1 MGAAQKSET
10 QIEAKVRTSAAR
22 ERFGAFADDILL
34 TEVETA
40 QIVGFSANTLKFW
53 RLNGSTKGPAGN
65 ESLWSRPLSRR
76 RSAEMALSLHRQCW
90 RRRVRFRPSG
100 SAMFW
105 RTRPT
110 PSETIVEWERQGAR

>member
-53 RLNGSTKGPAGN
+53 RLNGSTKGPPVTKVYGAVRYRVGG
-65 ESLWSRPLSRR
+65 LRKWLSRFTDNADEPVLGR
-76 RSAEMALSLHRQCW
+76 Y
-90 RRRVRFRPSG
+90 RRRAFALRMSKNG
-100 SAMFW
+100 S
-105 RTRPT
+105 TRASTTSPRE
-110 PSETIVEWERQGAR
+110 PV

>member
-1 MGAAQKSET
+1 MGVAQKSET

-53 RLNGSTKGPAGN
+53 RLNGSTKGPPVTKVYGAVRYRVGG
-65 ESLWSRPLSRR
+65 LRRWLSRFTDN
-76 RSAEMALSLHRQCW
+76 AGDA
-90 RRRVRFRPSG
+90 
-100 SAMFW
+100 A
-105 RTRPT
+105 
-110 PSETIVEWERQGAR
+110 